1 MAMLN
6 DPFAKLEGPLAGTTR
21 MRLEVVEN
29 RPLTPSMQQLV
40 LAAPELGGF
49 GYLPGQDFMLMV
61 AVDGDRPVRRRY
73 TIRHVDPV
81 RCLLT
86 LGIVRHDGGP
96 GERWVATARP
106 GDEIEGIGP
115 RGKIFPAAQARWHLF
130 AGDFSALP
138 AFFAMAGSLP
148 AGQRATVILEV
159 PGPGDEQELAAAADV
174 AVAWLHSD
182 GRPPGDP
189 SALAGALAEVPLPPG
204 PATRTWPA
212 RPPRYWRCARPWRRA
227 GWPTARCRRRPT
239 GGWAGPTHPTV
250 SPPGT
255 GSAGEPGQNGVAVS
269 QASSRDPSPRSAT
282 SGSSGGSRRSITS
295 RIAEAGPRRARSP
308 LP

>member
-29 RPLTPSMQQLV
+29 RPLTPAMQQVV
-40 LAAPELGGF
+40 LSAPELAGF
-49 GYLPGQDFMLMV
+49 AYRPGQDFMLMV

-73 TIRHVDPV
+73 TIRNIDAADG
-81 RCLLT
+81 LLT

-106 GDEIEGIGP
+106 GDQIEGIGP
-115 RGKIFPAAQARWHLF
+115 RGKIFPAEGVAWHLF

-138 AFFAMAGSLP
+138 AYFAMAGSLP

-159 PGPGDEQELAAAADV
+159 PGPADEQELRTAAEV
-174 AVAWLHSD
+174 ELAWLHSD

-189 SALAGALAEVPLPPG
+189 ADLAAALAGVTLPPQAGHAYLAGEAKLVLALREALAARGLPAAQVSPKAYWG
-204 PATRTWPA
+204 IGRANATHGEPA
-212 RPPRYWRCARPWRRA
+212 R
-227 GWPTARCRRRPT
+227 
-239 GGWAGPTHPTV
+239 
-250 SPPGT
+250 
-255 GSAGEPGQNGVAVS
+255 
-269 QASSRDPSPRSAT
+269 D
-282 SGSSGGSRRSITS
+282 
-295 RIAEAGPRRARSP
+295 
-308 LP
+308 

>member
-1 MAMLN
+1 MLN

-29 RPLTPSMQQLV
+29 RPLTPAMQQVV
-40 LAAPELGGF
+40 LSAPELAGF
-49 GYLPGQDFMLMV
+49 GYRPGQDVMLMV

-73 TIRHVDPV
+73 TIRDTDPA

-96 GERWVATARP
+96 GERWVAEARP
-106 GDEIEGIGP
+106 GDELEGIGP
-115 RGKIFPAAQARWHLF
+115 RGKIFPVEGAAWHLF

-148 AGQRATVILEV
+148 AGQRAIVIQEV

-174 AVAWLHSD
+174 EVAWVHAD

-189 SALAGALAEVPLPPG
+189 EALAGALAAMPLPPG
-204 PATRTWPA
+204 AGHAYLAGEARLVLALREALAARGLPGDQVSPKAYWGLGRANAAHGEPA
-212 RPPRYWRCARPWRRA
+212 RD
-227 GWPTARCRRRPT
+227 G
-239 GGWAGPTHPTV
+239 
-250 SPPGT
+250 
-255 GSAGEPGQNGVAVS
+255 
-269 QASSRDPSPRSAT
+269 
-282 SGSSGGSRRSITS
+282 
-295 RIAEAGPRRARSP
+295 
-308 LP
+308 